1 MADGSD
7 KTSKGI
13 QKRLKRE
20 AHPRPLPREG
30 RRSLSP
36 NPSPKREGSKM
47 QIDLA
52 NILVH
57 KVYSIHNDIIHHC
70 LQAWPPLLRRGVGE
84 ASLKTGRAHR
94 QAS

>member
-20 AHPRPLPREG
+20 AHSRPLPREG

-57 KVYSIHNDIIHHC
+57 KVYSIHNDIIHH
-70 LQAWPPLLRRGVGE
+70 
-84 ASLKTGRAHR
+84 
-94 QAS
+94 